1 MDNFFNTIE
10 EVIEDIKQGKPII
23 IVDDYDTHNN
33 WLLVQQRE
41 SDIRN
46 INSYG

>member
-23 IVDDYDTHNN
+23 IVDDYDTDNTG
-33 WLLVQQRE
+33 
-41 SDIRN
+41 DF
-46 INSYG
+46 